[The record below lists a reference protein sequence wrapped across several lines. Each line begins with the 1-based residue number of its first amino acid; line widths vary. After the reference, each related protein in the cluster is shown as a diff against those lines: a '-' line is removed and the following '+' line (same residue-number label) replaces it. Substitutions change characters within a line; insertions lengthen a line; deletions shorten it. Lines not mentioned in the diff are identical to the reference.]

1 MDLAKKGRKYM
12 IIRGEERQKV
22 SKIRKTAFRK

>member
-12 IIRGEERQKV
+12 IIRGKERGKV
-22 SKIRKTAFRK
+22 RKIRKTAF